1 MLSSTIRRFA
11 MTLDRLDLA
20 VGQRELLKRKLQ
32 QAEYQKDRKKAKEI
46 MAVAVRFSQPV
57 SQAS

>member
-20 VGQRELLKRKLQ
+20 VGQRELLKRKLER
-32 QAEYQKDRKKAKEI
+32 AGFEDDRKKAKEI

-57 SQAS
+57 SQAP

>member
-20 VGQRELLKRKLQ
+20 VGQRELLKRKLER
-32 QAEYQKDRKKAKEI
+32 AEFEDDRKKAKEI
-46 MAVAVRFSQPV
+46 MAVAVRFSQPM

>member
-20 VGQRELLKRKLQ
+20 VGQRELLKRKLER
-32 QAEYQKDRKKAKEI
+32 AEFEDDRKKAKEI
-46 MAVAVRFSQPV
+46 MAVAVRFSQPA